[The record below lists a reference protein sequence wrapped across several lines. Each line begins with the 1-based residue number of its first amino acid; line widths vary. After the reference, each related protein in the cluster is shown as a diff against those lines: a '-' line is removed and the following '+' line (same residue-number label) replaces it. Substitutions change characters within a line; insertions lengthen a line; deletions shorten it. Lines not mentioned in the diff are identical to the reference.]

1 MGLVIHKEKVTAELG
16 EKLKSICPFGAISYD
31 VSNGLSIGMG
41 CKLCKL
47 CVKKGEGAVTFE
59 EAASWRS
66 CRCTPNGRTAP
77 RTRSSVRSAR
87 SARRECC

>member
-59 EAASWRS
+59 D
-66 CRCTPNGRTAP
+66 P
-77 RTRSSVRSAR
+77 RITGDKR
-87 SARRECC
+87 

>member
-47 CVKKGEGAVTFE
+47 CVKKGEGIPGLNCSE
-59 EAASWRS
+59 K
-66 CRCTPNGRTAP
+66 RTV
-77 RTRSSVRSAR
+77 SD
-87 SARRECC
+87 